1 MSLVHIPKKNLGQ
14 NFLTDTHIQRKIIQ
28 ACELGPEDVVVE
40 IGPGQGVLTRL
51 IAPHVKK
58 LICIET
64 DRDLIEPL
72 KGTVLPSFGGQSPS
86 VEIIHADFLKW
97 DMIN

>member
-1 MSLVHIPKKNLGQ
+1 MNSAHRPKKNLGQ
-14 NFLTDTHIQRKIIQ
+14 NFLTDKHIQHKIIQ
-28 ACELGPEDVVVE
+28 ACGLKAEDVVVE

-58 LICIET
+58 LVCIET

-72 KGTVLPSFGGQSPS
+72 TGHSREALSGIQ
-86 VEIIHADFLKW
+86 
-97 DMIN
+97 